1 MMYKRIFA
9 WICYFS
15 FIFTICILFVITDA
29 YWLFMLIPLL
39 ILLPLFSFCL
49 LILQKCTVQIRLAKR
64 DDHIW
69 VQIEDHFIFGHPLIE
84 LQIKEYNAFT
94 KEENIQTIS
103 LFNDQ
108 VYPSEH
114 FAPGMINLTVQK
126 IRCFDILHLFSLQER
141 KKKIEIAFLQLPQEA
156 HSSSHNALQ
165 TYIASKRREDAWQD
179 KHEVREYRPGD
190 AFRWIH
196 HKLSYKSGKLMIRE
210 FENVSHSTIHLLL
223 DLSGSIMQC
232 KETLALYQGIAKALL
247 TENIHL
253 QIIYYSEQRQQ
264 MIELQQIEDV
274 TSSLYQIISQPKSS
288 VQIFPFPVKKI
299 QQGLY
304 AIKQE
309 GADHND
315 TMAL

>member
-1 MMYKRIFA
+1 MNHPYDVQTYLCLDLLFLFYLHYLHI
-9 WICYFS
+9 ICHYG
-15 FIFTICILFVITDA
+15 
-29 YWLFMLIPLL
+29 
-39 ILLPLFSFCL
+39 CL
-49 LILQKCTVQIRLAKR
+49 LVVHVDSSAYTLAFVFFLFAYFTKCTVQIRLAKR

-165 TYIASKRREDAWQD
+165 TYIASKKKRR
-179 KHEVREYRPGD
+179 
-190 AFRWIH
+190 
-196 HKLSYKSGKLMIRE
+196 
-210 FENVSHSTIHLLL
+210 
-223 DLSGSIMQC
+223 C
-232 KETLALYQGIAKALL
+232 
-247 TENIHL
+247 
-253 QIIYYSEQRQQ
+253 
-264 MIELQQIEDV
+264 
-274 TSSLYQIISQPKSS
+274 
-288 VQIFPFPVKKI
+288 
-299 QQGLY
+299 
-304 AIKQE
+304 
-309 GADHND
+309 
-315 TMAL
+315 MAR